1 MAARFVTG
9 WLQKFF
15 WPGLSH
21 APHLIRLRDMD
32 TATDTFNRLR
42 PRLFGIAYRM
52 LGLRADAENI
62 VQDAWLR
69 WHGHGAQEAH
79 TPEAWLVA
87 VVTRL
92 SIDRLRGAIRE
103 RERYVG
109 PWLPEP
115 LLGESI
121 EAQAGSPAQALELAG
136 DVSTAFLLMLERLGP
151 EERAV
156 FLLHQ
161 VFDVDYAELAPM
173 VGKTEAA
180 CRKILQ
186 RARERVQAARP
197 RFAVRREAHMELLG
211 RFIEAAR
218 SHDPQQVLA
227 LLTPDATYAGDGG
240 GKVKT
245 TVRIVAGAER
255 VARLVVGIERK
266 WTDVGRHRIVMVN
279 SEPGLLTWR
288 DGLPDSVTS
297 FDLRDGRIAAIYV
310 VRNPDKLG
318 TLQGCVP

>member
-1 MAARFVTG
+1 
-9 WLQKFF
+9 
-15 WPGLSH
+15 
-21 APHLIRLRDMD
+21 MD
-32 TATDTFNRLR
+32 NPTDTFNRLR

-52 LGLRADAENI
+52 LGLRADAEDI
-62 VQDAWLR
+62 VQEAWLR
-69 WHGHGAQEAH
+69 WHARGAQEAH
-79 TPEAWLVA
+79 TPEAWLVT

-115 LLGESI
+115 LLGM
-121 EAQAGSPAQALELAG
+121 EAPAETRSPAEALELAG
-136 DVSTAFLLMLERLGP
+136 DISTAFLLMLERLGP

-161 VFDVDYAELAPM
+161 VFEFDYAEVAAM
-173 VGKTEAA
+173 VGKTEAV
-180 CRKILQ
+180 CRKIMQ
-186 RARERVQAARP
+186 RARERVRTGGANGRP
-197 RFAVRREAHMELLG
+197 RFAVRRETHLALLG

-218 SHDPQQVLA
+218 AHDPQQVLA
-227 LLTPDATYAGDGG
+227 LLTEDATYAGDGG
-240 GKVKT
+240 GKART

-266 WTDVGRHRIVMVN
+266 WSDAGRHDIITVN
-279 SEPGLLTWR
+279 GEPGLLTWR
-288 DGLPDSVTS
+288 DGAPDSVTS
-297 FDLRDGRIAAIYV
+297 FDVRDGRIAAIYV

-318 TLQGCVP
+318 MLQGAKP

>member
-1 MAARFVTG
+1 
-9 WLQKFF
+9 
-15 WPGLSH
+15 
-21 APHLIRLRDMD
+21 MD
-32 TATDTFNRLR
+32 TQTHIFQKLR

-52 LGLRADAENI
+52 LGVRADAEDI

-69 WHGHGAQEAH
+69 WQYAGFEEARI
-79 TPEAWLVA
+79 PEAWLVT

-92 SIDRLRGAIRE
+92 AIDRLRGAMAE

-115 LLGESI
+115 LIGDAAAAP
-121 EAQAGSPAQALELAG
+121 EAALEAAG
-136 DVSTAFLLMLERLGP
+136 DISTAFLLMLERLGP

-161 VFDVDYAELAPM
+161 VFEFGYEEVAAM

-186 RARERVQAARP
+186 RARERVRAERP
-197 RFAVRREAHMELLG
+197 RFEVGREQHMALLARFVEASRSGVPARVQELLT
-211 RFIEAAR
+211 
-218 SHDPQQVLA
+218 L
-227 LLTPDATYAGDGG
+227 DATYIGDGG
-240 GKVKT
+240 GKAKT
-245 TVRIVAGAER
+245 TVRAVLGAER

-266 WTDVGRHRIVMVN
+266 WHGHGRHELIEVN
-279 SEPGLLTWR
+279 GGPGLLTWR
-288 DGLPDSVTS
+288 DGQPDSVTS
-297 FDLRDGRIAAIYV
+297 LDLHEGRGAARIAAIYV

-318 TLQGCVP
+318 YFASLRASSGTTS

>member
-1 MAARFVTG
+1 MTGRF
-9 WLQKFF
+9 FHA
-15 WPGLSH
+15 GLSQ
-21 APHLIRLRDMD
+21 ARQAERLRNMD

-52 LGLRADAENI
+52 LGLRADAEDI
-62 VQDAWLR
+62 VQEAWLR
-69 WHGHGAQEAH
+69 WHGRGADEAQV
-79 TPEAWLVA
+79 PEAWLVT

-115 LLGESI
+115 LL
-121 EAQAGSPAQALELAG
+121 EAATGSPEQALELAG
-136 DVSTAFLLMLERLGP
+136 EVSTAFLVVLERLAP

-161 VFDVDYAELAPM
+161 VFEFDHAEVAAM

-186 RARERVQAARP
+186 RARERVGAARP
-197 RFAVRREAHMELLG
+197 RFAVRREAHLELLG

-218 SHDPQQVLA
+218 SQDPQQVLA
-227 LLTPDATYAGDGG
+227 LLAQDASYTGDGG

-245 TVRIVAGAER
+245 TVRIVTGAER
-255 VARLVVGIERK
+255 VARLVAGIERK
-266 WTDVGRHRIVMVN
+266 WTDRGHHQIVMVN
-279 SEPGLLTWR
+279 GEPGLLTWR
-288 DGLPDSVTS
+288 DGRPDAITS
-297 FDLRDGRIAAIYV
+297 FDLRDGRIAALYV

-318 TLQGCVP
+318 GLQGAMP